1 VPPIEALSLDPE
13 LRLALQCEPA
23 EIERA
28 RLAVLEFLAPAKL
41 PDRVIYRLELILE
54 EILGNIIRYAFTGLS
69 SATIALVATVV
80 ARDVVLTF
88 EDCGKPFDPVDA
100 PEPGR
105 RAETGA
111 GKVGGWGISLVR
123 RFADRMYYQ
132 RRDGRNLLEIRIA
145 MDADA
150 TR

>member
-1 VPPIEALSLDPE
+1 MGTE
-13 LRLALQCEPA
+13 LRLALRCEPA

-28 RLAVLEFLAPAKL
+28 RLALLEFLAPAKL
-41 PDRVIYRLELILE
+41 SDRTVYRLELILE
-54 EILGNIIRYAFTGLS
+54 EVLGNIIRHAFTGLS
-69 SATIALVATVV
+69 PTTIALVATVV

-100 PEPGR
+100 PEPDR
-105 RAETGA
+105 PASTGA
-111 GKVGGWGISLVR
+111 TKVGGWGISLVR
-123 RFADRMYYQ
+123 RFADRMHYQ

-145 MDADA
+145 LDADA